1 MTNTP
6 QEYEIHYIQIRTF
19 VVVGYGYNA
28 NYSFNILIP
37 TWAKFTLNIRS
48 EQSIIFATYDD
59 TRETVLQWVFSPKH
73 TKYHRRHDKKIT
85 QRWCIISTEK
95 RMAHNDE
102 KATDIE
108 EEITLVSVALRNLME
123 QYTFDVWLAFVYRL
137 WSATCSEWKQY
148 TMQSQAK
155 AMHTPIKYSKLRI

>member
-1 MTNTP
+1 M
-6 QEYEIHYIQIRTF
+6 
-19 VVVGYGYNA
+19 VGYGYNTY
-28 NYSFNILIP
+28 YSFNILIP

-73 TKYHRRHDKKIT
+73 TKYHRQHDKKNNT
-85 QRWCIISTEK
+85 EVMHYNTEK

-108 EEITLVSVALRNLME
+108 EEIMLVSVALRNLME

-137 WSATCSEWKQY
+137 WSATVCYVGVFWNHGVKLHRCCSEWKQY